1 MLEVVALGGL
11 GEFGMNMLALTW
23 GETTIVVD
31 AGVMFPD
38 PELLG
43 VDRIIPD
50 LTYLQQKGRAAALV
64 LTHGHEDHI
73 GGVPHVLALVDG
85 PIYGTPLT
93 LAMVEPKLEE
103 HGIDGRELIAV
114 KPHDRVTVGPF
125 EIEFIRVTHS
135 IPDCVALAIHTP
147 AGVIVHTGDFK
158 IDQTPLDGEHFDVH
172 RFAQLGSEGVLA
184 LFADSTNID
193 RRGFTGSEREVVDAF
208 EEVFTSAPGKLIVAA
223 FASSIYRMQILVDL
237 AAQFDRKVAFI
248 GRGMIRNSEIAQRL
262 GYLRIPAGVQIRDS
276 QVGDYPAQ
284 DVLCLSTG
292 SQGEPMSALSRIA
305 IDDHRHVKVGPDDTV
320 VLSARSIP
328 GNEKAIGRVINHLAR
343 RGAEVIYEGI
353 KHVHVSGHGSE
364 EELKLMLSL
373 VKPRFFIPVHGEYR
387 QLSQHGRVAARVFEG
402 RDPRPEILLAENGDI
417 LQFDVDGARIA
428 GKAPVGR
435 ILIDDTRTGEVG
447 DEVLRDRRHL
457 AEDGLVVPVVAINK
471 QTGMLEGVPDII
483 TRGFVMENSAGAAR
497 GRRAPAGRGRRSG
510 QPRGAHRSGAD
521 QGEAARRAAPL
532 LSETF
537 GTTAVRA
544 ARHHGD
550 LTREWIDG
558 FAPGQRIRRRGA
570 VRGRAASGSS
580 RSPATSRAT
589 RSGSSAPARM
599 PTPPTSPGGSA
610 RSSPS
615 CRFSCSA
622 TRPTSVRRRW

>member
-11 GEFGMNMLALTW
+11 GEFGMNMLALSW

-50 LTYLQQKGRAAALV
+50 FTYLQQKGRVAALV

-73 GGVPHVLALVDG
+73 GGVPHVVPLLDG
-85 PIYGTPLT
+85 PIYATPLT
-93 LAMVEPKLEE
+93 LALVEPKLEE
-103 HGIDGRELIAV
+103 HGIDNAILVSVRPRE
-114 KPHDRVTVGPF
+114 RVTIGPF
-125 EIEFIRVTHS
+125 IVEFIRVTHS

-158 IDQTPLDGEHFDVH
+158 IDQTPIDGQHFDVH
-172 RFAQLGSEGVLA
+172 RFAELGSSGVLA

-193 RRGFTGSEREVVDAF
+193 RRGFTGSELEVVEAF
-208 EEVFTSAPGKLIVAA
+208 EEIFTSANGKLIVAA

-237 AAQFDRKVAFI
+237 AAQFDRKVAFV
-248 GRGMIRNSEIAQRL
+248 GRGMMRTSEIAQRL

-276 QVGDYPAQ
+276 EIGNYAASDI
-284 DVLCLSTG
+284 LCLSTG

-305 IDDHRHVKVGPDDTV
+305 IDDHRHVKVGEDDTV
-320 VLSARSIP
+320 VISARSIP

-343 RGAEVIYEGI
+343 RGADVIHEGI

-373 VKPRFFIPVHGEYR
+373 VRPRYFVPVHGEYR
-387 QLSQHGRVAARVFEG
+387 QLSQHARVAKRVFAG
-402 RDPRPEILLAENGDI
+402 REPKPEILLIENGD
-417 LQFDVDGARIA
+417 LVHFDAAGARVA

-435 ILIDDTRTGEVG
+435 VLIDDTRTGEVG

-471 QTGMLEGVPDII
+471 QTGALEGVPDII
-483 TRGFVMENSAGAAR
+483 TRGFVMEHAEALLADGARLLAEVVEQASLEER
-497 GRRAPAGRGRRSG
+497 TDQGLIKEKLRVELRRFFRKRSGRRPFVL
-510 QPRGAHRSGAD
+510 PVIM
-521 QGEAARRAAPL
+521 E
-532 LSETF
+532 
-537 GTTAVRA
+537 
-544 ARHHGD
+544 
-550 LTREWIDG
+550 I
-558 FAPGQRIRRRGA
+558 
-570 VRGRAASGSS
+570 
-580 RSPATSRAT
+580 
-589 RSGSSAPARM
+589 
-599 PTPPTSPGGSA
+599 
-610 RSSPS
+610 
-615 CRFSCSA
+615 
-622 TRPTSVRRRW
+622 